1 MDYKQMY
8 YENSKFK
15 EYVDRLMNPKKRYS
29 GRSLDDVLALRIVRE
44 VGDYYVKNSDSNGSP
59 VSPVSPNDFCD
70 CEDKSC

>member
-1 MDYKQMY
+1 MDYKQLY
-8 YENSKFK
+8 YENARFK

-44 VGDYYVKNSDSNGSP
+44 VGDYYEKNNDSPLSQLSP
-59 VSPVSPNDFCD
+59 HDICE